1 MQQFAPMSIT
11 WRNVCPC
18 VPEDM
23 YKKSYSNN
31 VSNIKKKNSSLMRE
45 CICKLWQINTME
57 SNGAM
62 KINK

>member
-31 VSNIKKKNSSLMRE
+31 VSNIKKKQFIDERMH
-45 CICKLWQINTME
+45 M
-57 SNGAM
+57 
-62 KINK
+62 